1 MAVDHVDAV
10 VKDIEDRIDE
20 IQPVVEEYERLIG
33 ALRLLRG
40 DSAMRG
46 PNGARRPTG
55 RKPGRPRGSGHRG
68 GEALKALR
76 RRPGMTV
83 AEIAAEIGTHR
94 NYLFRVLPTLA
105 DQGLLVKEGPR
116 WYPVGSEPSAGKP
129 AAKASGKSGS
139 KSSGK
144 KRKKKSS

>member
-1 MAVDHVDAV
+1 MAADHVDSV
-10 VKDIEDRIDE
+10 VKDIEDRLEE
-20 IQPVVEEYERLIG
+20 IEPLVEEYERLMG

-40 DSAMRG
+40 DSALRG
-46 PNGARRPTG
+46 AGGKRRPTG

-76 RRPGMTV
+76 KQPGMTV

-105 DQGLLVKEGPR
+105 EQGLLVKQGPR
-116 WYPVGSEPSAGKP
+116 WYPVGTEPSAG
-129 AAKASGKSGS
+129 AKGKT
-139 KSSGK
+139 
-144 KRKKKSS
+144 KKKS

>member
-1 MAVDHVDAV
+1 MAADHVDAV
-10 VKDIEDRIDE
+10 VQDIETRIDE

-40 DSAMRG
+40 DSAMRSPG
-46 PNGARRPTG
+46 GGRRPTG

-68 GEALKALR
+68 GEALKVLR
-76 RRPGMTV
+76 QRPGMTV
-83 AEIAAEIGTHR
+83 AEIAAAIGTHR

-116 WYPVGSEPSAGKP
+116 WYPCLLYTSPSP
-129 AAKASGKSGS
+129 RDRTRSRMP
-139 KSSGK
+139 SSA
-144 KRKKKSS
+144 

>member
-1 MAVDHVDAV
+1 MPVDHVDAV
-10 VKDIEDRIDE
+10 VRDIEVRIDE

-46 PNGARRPTG
+46 PGGKRRPTG

-68 GEALKALR
+68 GEALKVLR
-76 RRPGMTV
+76 ERPGMTV
-83 AEIAAEIGTHR
+83 AEIASAIGTHR

-105 DQGLLVKEGPR
+105 DQGLLVKEGPK
-116 WYPVGSEPSAGKP
+116 WYPVGSEPSA
-129 AAKASGKSGS
+129 KSA
-139 KSSGK
+139 
-144 KRKKKSS
+144 KKKSKGGKKK

>member
-1 MAVDHVDAV
+1 MPADHVDAV
-10 VKDIEDRIDE
+10 VKDIESRIDE

-40 DSAMRG
+40 DSAMQG
-46 PNGARRPTG
+46 PGGTRRPTG

-76 RRPGMTV
+76 KQPGMTV
-83 AEIAAEIGTHR
+83 AEIAAAIGTHR

-105 DQGLLVKEGPR
+105 DQGLLVKDGPR
-116 WYPVGSEPSAGKP
+116 WYPVGLEP
-129 AAKASGKSGS
+129 KS
-139 KSSGK
+139 
-144 KRKKKSS
+144 

>member
-1 MAVDHVDAV
+1 MAADHVDSV
-10 VKDIEDRIDE
+10 VKDIEDRLEE
-20 IQPVVEEYERLIG
+20 IEPLVEEYERLMG

-40 DSAMRG
+40 DSALRG
-46 PNGARRPTG
+46 AGGKRRPTG

-76 RRPGMTV
+76 KQPGMTV

-105 DQGLLVKEGPR
+105 EQGLLVKQGPR
-116 WYPVGSEPSAGKP
+116 WYPVGTEPSAG
-129 AAKASGKSGS
+129 AKGKA
-139 KSSGK
+139 
-144 KRKKKSS
+144 KKKS

>member
-1 MAVDHVDAV
+1 MPVDHVDAV
-10 VKDIEDRIDE
+10 VKDIEVRIDE

-46 PNGARRPTG
+46 PGGTRRPTG

-68 GEALKALR
+68 GEALKVLR
-76 RRPGMTV
+76 ERPGMTV
-83 AEIAAEIGTHR
+83 AEIASAIGTHR

-105 DQGLLVKEGPR
+105 DQGLLVKEGPK
-116 WYPVGSEPSAGKP
+116 WYPVGSEPSAKP
-129 AAKASGKSGS
+129 AKKKPKG
-139 KSSGK
+139 GK
-144 KRKKKSS
+144 KK

>member
-1 MAVDHVDAV
+1 MPVDHVDAV
-10 VKDIEDRIDE
+10 VRDIEVRIDE

-46 PNGARRPTG
+46 PGGTRRPTG

-68 GEALKALR
+68 GEALKVLR
-76 RRPGMTV
+76 ERPGMTV
-83 AEIAAEIGTHR
+83 AEIASAIGTHR

-105 DQGLLVKEGPR
+105 DQGLLVKEGPK
-116 WYPVGSEPSAGKP
+116 WYPVGSEPSAKP
-129 AAKASGKSGS
+129 A
-139 KSSGK
+139 
-144 KRKKKSS
+144 KKKSKGGKKK